1 MYLISDNDHMNVNS
15 NNQTLSSV
23 NLTENNNLVPH
34 CLCCSQG
41 SYYILA
47 LDINNMNRCCL
58 SKIYSLRSLTIN
70 NQY

>member
-1 MYLISDNDHMNVNS
+1 MDGNQILSNVN
-15 NNQTLSSV
+15 LPD
-23 NLTENNNLVPH
+23 NNNSIPH
-34 CLCCSQG
+34 CVCCSKA

-58 SKIYSLRSLTIN
+58 SKIYSLRTLTIN